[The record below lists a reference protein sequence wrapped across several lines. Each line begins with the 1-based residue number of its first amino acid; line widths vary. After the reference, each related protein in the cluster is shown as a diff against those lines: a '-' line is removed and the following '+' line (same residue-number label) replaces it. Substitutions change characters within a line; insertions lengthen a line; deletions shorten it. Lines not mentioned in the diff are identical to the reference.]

1 MTKSYLVPSQCRY
14 PDKLLLTGG
23 THILMEVKSWQIL
36 LLSLTAGLA
45 TCGVKPRPDD
55 HWTEIR
61 VVTFNVRNSE
71 MNDRGERAW
80 EHRRPVAARM
90 LKQLDAD
97 VLGLQE
103 VSPRQREEL
112 NSDLSGYRGGG
123 RGREGQNQGE
133 QCPIFSRQSL
143 TIEAQGMFWLSPT
156 PLEPSIG
163 WDAKMPRIC
172 TWVRYPGLTVLNT
185 HLDYAGPES
194 RREALKLIRRQA
206 RGSAVIMGDF
216 NDHEGTSALEPV
228 ADLVDAFRA
237 VHPRVETEPDGTR
250 IPPKVTTYNAFKK
263 KNQAGPRL
271 DFIFVTPD
279 LEPIEAEIISSES
292 TVLPSDHQA
301 LAVRLRRR

>member
-103 VSPRQREEL
+103 ALRSQIDEIVT
-112 NSDLSGYRGGG
+112 
-123 RGREGQNQGE
+123 
-133 QCPIFSRQSL
+133 SL
-143 TIEAQGMFWLSPT
+143 
-156 PLEPSIG
+156 
-163 WDAKMPRIC
+163 
-172 TWVRYPGLTVLNT
+172 
-185 HLDYAGPES
+185 
-194 RREALKLIRRQA
+194 
-206 RGSAVIMGDF
+206 
-216 NDHEGTSALEPV
+216 
-228 ADLVDAFRA
+228 
-237 VHPRVETEPDGTR
+237 
-250 IPPKVTTYNAFKK
+250 KV
-263 KNQAGPRL
+263 Q
-271 DFIFVTPD
+271 
-279 LEPIEAEIISSES
+279 
-292 TVLPSDHQA
+292 
-301 LAVRLRRR
+301 